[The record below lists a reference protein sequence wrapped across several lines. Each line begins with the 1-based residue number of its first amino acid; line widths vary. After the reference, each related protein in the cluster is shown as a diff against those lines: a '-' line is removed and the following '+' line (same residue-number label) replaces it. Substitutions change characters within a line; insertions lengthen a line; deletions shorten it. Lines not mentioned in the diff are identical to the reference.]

1 MSWLFA
7 MSMSKCVTLK
17 EKIIYI
23 PPPWGKDYLNMGK
36 SINIY
41 QNMEASIKKLKEK
54 NINLIF
60 SYLILLWKIWK
71 KKINII
77 KINLKLIYFQII

>member
-23 PPPWGKDYLNMGK
+23 PPPWGKDYLNMGN
-36 SINIY
+36 SIIIY
-41 QNMEASIKKLKEK
+41 QNMKESIKKLKEK
-54 NINLIF
+54 NVNF
-60 SYLILLWKIWK
+60 LILDFIMKNMK
-71 KKINII
+71 KK
-77 KINLKLIYFQII
+77 KLT